1 MPTDN
6 HDRLLIDVLNAAGH
20 SGAAELASKV
30 LEARE
35 PASGK
40 ATSEPAQPAAAPAQP
55 AAAPSLIAAPSTE
68 AEQRAEGS
76 FVLAAMKR
84 DLNLDDD
91 FTPRRPSV
99 PPDEA
104 A

>member
-1 MPTDN
+1 MPTS
-6 HDRLLIDVLNAAGH
+6 HDQLLIDVLKAAGH

-40 ATSEPAQPAAAPAQP
+40 ATSEPAQPAAARV
-55 AAAPSLIAAPSTE
+55 PSND

-76 FVLAAMKR
+76 YLLNAMKH
-84 DLNLDDD
+84 DLRLDDD
-91 FTPRRPSV
+91 FSPKRPTPN
-99 PPDEA
+99 DEA

>member
-1 MPTDN
+1 MTDN
-6 HDRLLIDVLNAAGH
+6 HDRLLIDVLHAAGH
-20 SGAAELASKV
+20 AGAAELASKV

-40 ATSEPAQPAAAPAQP
+40 ATSEPAQPAAAPSLTRV
-55 AAAPSLIAAPSTE
+55 PSND

-76 FVLAAMKR
+76 YLLNAMKH
-84 DLNLDDD
+84 DLRLDAD
-91 FTPRRPSV
+91 FSPKRPTPN
-99 PPDEA
+99 DEA